1 MVYVMNSH
9 YYQSGYELG
18 KKRNSLFTAITRTK
32 AWLRLCGIGSLMDDL
47 IQEYNQLLQNNF
59 KLSFTYP
66 NIQSI
71 DDLEQA
77 YGDKTDDERNELE
90 NSFKSIKQIK
100 IMLDNG
106 ELTID
111 DVPEDLRSIFG
122 G

>member
-1 MVYVMNSH
+1 MVYVMDSH

-32 AWLRLCGIGSLMDDL
+32 AWLRVCGIGPLMEAL
-47 IQEYNQLLQNNF
+47 EEEYNKLLDNNF

-66 NIQSI
+66 DIKSI
-71 DDLEQA
+71 DQLDQA
-77 YGDKTDDERNELE
+77 YGDKTEDERQELINGFE
-90 NSFKSIKQIK
+90 SIKQIK
-100 IMLDNG
+100 SMLESG